1 MVRKNKIKVI
11 IVDDSAAV
19 RKVLQDVLGSDREIE
34 VLAVASD
41 PIIAMSHMNKEWP
54 DVIITDI
61 AMPRKDGITFVKEI
75 MASKPT
81 PVIICSGLTKENAR
95 VSIDAMAAG
104 AVEVISKPQFGV
116 RDFLQDSSQSLIES
130 VKTAAS
136 AVLKNLHHTD
146 VRASAVEP
154 KLTADALI
162 PPLSGERVGL
172 TSDRIVA
179 IGASAGGTQAIEYVL
194 VDLPA
199 VTPPIAIVQHMPEAF
214 TGAFAARLDGMCRIK
229 VKEAEQGEVFVP
241 GKALIAPGNMHM
253 MVERTGQHYKAVL
266 KDGPLVSR
274 HKPSVDVLFRSM
286 AKNVGKNGLGI
297 ILTGMGD
304 DGAAGMLEMKQAGV
318 KTIAQDRETSVVFGM
333 PKMAIERGGAS
344 FVFPL
349 DKMAAEIVAFLPN
362 TRDEW

>member
-1 MVRKNKIKVI
+1 MAHKNKIRVI

-19 RKVLQDVLGSDREIE
+19 RKVLQEVLSTDSQIE
-34 VLAVASD
+34 VMAVASD
-41 PIIAMSHMNKEWP
+41 PILAMNHMNKEWP

-75 MASKPT
+75 MATKPT

-162 PPLSGERVGL
+162 PPLAGGHVRI
-172 TSDRIVA
+172 TTDRIVA
-179 IGASAGGTQAIEYVL
+179 IGASAGGTQAIEYIL
-194 VDLPA
+194 VELP
-199 VTPPIAIVQHMPEAF
+199 VETPPIAIVQHMPEAF
-214 TGAFAARLDGMCRIK
+214 TGAFASRLNSMCQIT
-229 VKEAEQGEVFVP
+229 VKEAEQGELFVP
-241 GKALIAPGNMHM
+241 GKALIAPGNVHM

-318 KTIAQDRETSVVFGM
+318 KTVAQDRDTSVVFGM

-349 DKMAAEIVAFLPN
+349 NRMSSEIAAFLPN
-362 TRDEW
+362 NRE